1 MSSKKQF
8 FIIKIQSIFTFL
20 YYFILCIFYII
31 KCPNNCVKSAV
42 TFGFFD
48 GLLVYH
54 LRIVITHIRLSGCV
68 FKLVANA
75 EAQVVL
81 EFPMENMQ
89 LPMNYFKLECY
100 LLSFR
105 IAEQMTIMEYMPI
118 ES

>member
-1 MSSKKQF
+1 M
-8 FIIKIQSIFTFL
+8 
-20 YYFILCIFYII
+20 
-31 KCPNNCVKSAV
+31 KSAI

-54 LRIVITHIRLSGCV
+54 LRIVIIHIRLSGCV
-68 FKLVANA
+68 FKLVENA

-105 IAEQMTIMEYMPI
+105 IAELYIIIYNNYI
-118 ES
+118 IYYIIYYYILYYNIYYNYIIYI